1 MQACESATRNVQLEL
16 FQKLRMIL
24 INDEN
29 RDEFKALNGY
39 NQLIEI
45 IIDAKPGEESFAISA
60 IHTMKDIALGGSNGN
75 YVENIHAFSALFRIA
90 AISTELYMI
99 AEAFTSIKAILT
111 LSWEN
116 VLPIIFEET

>member
-1 MQACESATRNVQLEL
+1 
-16 FQKLRMIL
+16 
-24 INDEN
+24 
-29 RDEFKALNGY
+29 
-39 NQLIEI
+39 
-45 IIDAKPGEESFAISA
+45 
-60 IHTMKDIALGGSNGN
+60 MKDIALGGSNGN